1 MANWQYKI
9 NIKAIHNSYKETED
23 LDALKAAM
31 AEECADLSGR
41 VRLAPDVQTL
51 KEIAARFESVTD
63 IDEYD
68 EVLAGLYNWADYNHM
83 CLIVSF

>member
-1 MANWQYKI
+1 MVNWQYKI
-9 NIKAIHNSYKETED
+9 NIKAIHKSYQETED
-23 LDALKAAM
+23 LDTLKAAM

-68 EVLAGLYNWADYNHM
+68 EVLAALYNWADYNHM